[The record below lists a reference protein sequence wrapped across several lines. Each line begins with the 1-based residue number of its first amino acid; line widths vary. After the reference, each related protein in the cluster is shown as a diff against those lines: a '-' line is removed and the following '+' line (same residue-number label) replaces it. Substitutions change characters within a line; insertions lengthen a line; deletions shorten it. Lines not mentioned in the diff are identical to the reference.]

1 MKYIYF
7 EQLNKLIP
15 CCGVTIS
22 IDETK
27 YNLFKKP
34 KIKLKFEVNG
44 LAYSFVTKNKKAA
57 ISAFKDFKKL
67 WYENNDNTVIVIKSN
82 VSEIKLAKDIV
93 DKRYIGEIGQL
104 HKIFKSK
111 EI

>member
-22 IDETK
+22 IDKTK
-27 YNLFKKP
+27 YNIFKKP

-44 LAYSFVTKNKKAA
+44 LAYSFVTKNKKP
-57 ISAFKDFKKL
+57 L
-67 WYENNDNTVIVIKSN
+67 
-82 VSEIKLAKDIV
+82 
-93 DKRYIGEIGQL
+93 
-104 HKIFKSK
+104 
-111 EI
+111 